1 MNYDYDCDG
10 YESFDKLRK
19 KDKQTAEL
27 LLAELG
33 LDTASVDELNDL
45 GWTHDYLCVY
55 PTLEDYALYELTDGW
70 YTDYN
75 FDGDFRGAPNPMDW
89 IDLDG
94 FGQRL
99 IDLGDQNVTLALP
112 NGKVVTTSCGW

>member
-1 MNYDYDCDG
+1 MNYDYDCNS
-10 YESFDKLRK
+10 YKSFDELYK

-33 LDTASVDELNDL
+33 LSEARIDELNEL
-45 GWTHDYLCVY
+45 GWTYDYLCVY

-70 YTDYN
+70 YIDCN
-75 FDGDFRGAPNPMDW
+75 FDRDFKGAPNPMDW

-99 IDLGDQNVTLALP
+99 IDLGDQNVTLALS

>member
-1 MNYDYDCDG
+1 MNYDYDCNS
-10 YESFDKLRK
+10 YKSFDELYK

-33 LDTASVDELNDL
+33 LSEARIDELNEL
-45 GWTHDYLCVY
+45 GWTYDYLYVY

-70 YTDYN
+70 YIDCN
-75 FDGDFRGAPNPMDW
+75 FDRDFKGVPNPMDW

-99 IDLGDQNVTLALP
+99 IDLGDQNVTLALS

>member
-1 MNYDYDCDG
+1 MNYDYDCNS
-10 YESFDKLRK
+10 YKSFDELYK

-27 LLAELG
+27 LLVELG
-33 LDTASVDELNDL
+33 LSEARIDELNEL
-45 GWTHDYLCVY
+45 GWTYDYLYVY

-70 YTDYN
+70 YIDCN
-75 FDGDFRGAPNPMDW
+75 FDRDFRGAPNPMDW

-99 IDLGDQNVTLALP
+99 IDLGDQNVTLALS